1 MRLGWNMPKDIP
13 YFNFNCGTRSRCGS
27 SACFSHFITVP
38 VLEKIV
44 LNDVRDKAQ
53 KIVADEREFRRK
65 YLEHTARLADKNQA
79 DVKRELKRTE
89 RRVAELDKL
98 ISAAFEE
105 LDKLIS
111 AAFEEKVAGKIP
123 ENVCLQLIDKYTAEQ
138 TELKDRISYLT
149 QGLEEKQRAVTD
161 VDEFIRRMKK
171 HINAPELTRE
181 LCLELFEKLI
191 IGGKET
197 VTGKPQEVH
206 IYYKIDI
213 DSIL

>member
-1 MRLGWNMPKDIP
+1 MPTAAQNAVGLEYAERHSLFQLQLRNTFALRLVCL
-13 YFNFNCGTRSRCGS
+13 FQSFHHRSGIREDRLERCERQ
-27 SACFSHFITVP
+27 SA
-38 VLEKIV
+38 
-44 LNDVRDKAQ
+44 
-53 KIVADEREFRRK
+53 KIVADEREFRRTF
-65 YLEHTARLADKNQA
+65 LEHTARLADKNQA

-105 LDKLIS
+105 
-111 AAFEEKVAGKIP
+111 KVAGKIP

-138 TELKDRISYLT
+138 TELKERISYLT
-149 QGLEEKQRAVTD
+149 QGLEEKQRATTD

-171 HINAPELTRE
+171 HVNAPELTRE
-181 LCLELFEKLI
+181 LCLELFEKLV

>member
-1 MRLGWNMPKDIP
+1 MNSNL
-13 YFNFNCGTRSRCGS
+13 
-27 SACFSHFITVP
+27 
-38 VLEKIV
+38 
-44 LNDVRDKAQ
+44 
-53 KIVADEREFRRK
+53 
-65 YLEHTARLADKNQA
+65 
-79 DVKRELKRTE
+79 
-89 RRVAELDKL
+89 
-98 ISAAFEE
+98 
-105 LDKLIS
+105 S

-123 ENVCLQLIDKYTAEQ
+123 ETVCVQLIDKYTAEQ
-138 TELKDRISYLT
+138 TELKERISYLT
-149 QGLEEKQRAVTD
+149 QGLEEKQRAATD

-181 LCLELFEKLI
+181 LCLELFEKLV